1 MSSSMQFSGRFQLDG
16 AKFGHT
22 APDEE
27 ERRSYPKRGY
37 RGRMRNPHRHI
48 QSVANLYP
56 LCPPPSPRTNKSPN
70 YSERMSGRILWRF
83 TVVFIVS
90 GNQLEVLQ

>member
-1 MSSSMQFSGRFQLDG
+1 MSSPTQFSGGFQLDG

-27 ERRSYPKRGY
+27 ERGSYPKRGY
-37 RGRMRNPHRHI
+37 RGRMRSPHRHI

-56 LCPPPSPRTNKSPN
+56 LCPPPSPRTDKSPN
-70 YSERMSGRILWRF
+70 YSERTSGRILWRF

-90 GNQLEVLQ
+90 GN